1 MRVVCTLPPSG
12 GADDLMRSAEARA
25 RQAPVLAS
33 PPPTLNTFTSALRAG
48 GPPMHELEARTNGK
62 LTGDPQEESHNTR
75 SEYDIEVQV
84 DMSMI
89 RDTR

>member
-1 MRVVCTLPPSG
+1 
-12 GADDLMRSAEARA
+12 
-25 RQAPVLAS
+25 
-33 PPPTLNTFTSALRAG
+33 
-48 GPPMHELEARTNGK
+48 MHELETRTNGK
-62 LTGDPQEESHNTR
+62 LAGDPQEESHNTR